1 MNVILVCDLLYF
13 EFCSEKTNT
22 KGVNVE
28 DVNEPK
34 EFVMASMAN
43 IIHFNEN
50 NFLIIKTLKLFT

>member
-50 NFLIIKTLKLFT
+50 NFLIIKT